1 MDKLRFVKITL
12 LQKTMEREIERG
24 RGQGINKTGIWEPQL
39 TEDPTSR
46 PMRDVS
52 VLSWKQWQRFE
63 K

>member
-1 MDKLRFVKITL
+1 MDKLRFVKIPL
-12 LQKTMEREIERG
+12 LPKTMGREREGG

-52 VLSWKQWQRFE
+52 VLSWKQWQRCE